1 MVDNKQMFT
10 LGVCIPVWNRGDL
23 FLKSFNSLISQLEGV
38 SATIFIYDNGSDSE
52 TVKII
57 QEVESCDHLIIKT
70 FLPKNM
76 GIPYVAN
83 LFAMAIQENCD
94 YAGYISPQYT
104 LIMDADAYFKK
115 PVRDLLRLFNMFFD
129 IGLLS
134 GHDSIEHKEIYRTT
148 TEINGASVVIKVK
161 ENERMLTMF
170 MRKEEFT
177 ACYPFPH
184 YRDRDVDWELTQWNL
199 NSMKRRSR
207 SIYVACDYV
216 LHLGLDRSTW
226 QSDLA
231 LKYHT
236 ESEINEVKSIL
247 SSNNS

>member
-1 MVDNKQMFT
+1 MIDNSQKFT
-10 LGVCIPVWNRGDL
+10 LGICIPVWNRGDL
-23 FLKSFNSLISQLEGV
+23 FRKSFDSLIRQLGGI

-52 TVKII
+52 TVKAV
-57 QEVESCDHLIIKT
+57 QSVESSDHLIFKT

-94 YAGYISPQYT
+94 HAGYIAPQYM

-115 PVRDLLRLFNMFFD
+115 PIIDLLQLFTRYFD
-129 IGLLS
+129 LGLLS
-134 GHDSIEHKEIYRTT
+134 GHDSIEHKETRQMKIDM
-148 TEINGASVVIKVK
+148 NGKEVLLKVK

-170 MRKEEFT
+170 MRKEEFV

-184 YRDRDVDWELTQWNL
+184 YRDRDVDWELTQWNQ

-226 QSDLA
+226 QGDLA
-231 LKYHT
+231 LTNHT
-236 ESEINEVKSIL
+236 KSEINEVRMIL
-247 SSNNS
+247 NSSE